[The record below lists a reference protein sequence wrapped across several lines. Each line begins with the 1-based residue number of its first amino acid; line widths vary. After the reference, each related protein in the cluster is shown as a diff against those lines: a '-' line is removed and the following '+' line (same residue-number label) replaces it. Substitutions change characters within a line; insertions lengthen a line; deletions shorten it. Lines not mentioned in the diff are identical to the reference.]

1 MDDHK
6 GIELCIS
13 KYAKPDSYYV
23 TNPDE
28 KRQEP
33 AATVMRQLQLVG
45 TKITDV
51 STIISKKA
59 NLIVKSTTR
68 FYLIVRE
75 TLLQYL

>member
-1 MDDHK
+1 MDNHE
-6 GIELCIS
+6 GIEACITR
-13 KYAKPDSYYV
+13 YAKPDSYYV

-28 KRQEP
+28 PRQDP
-33 AATVMRQLQLVG
+33 AGTVMTQLQLVG
-45 TKITDV
+45 EKITDV

-59 NLIVKSTTR
+59 NLIVKSTR